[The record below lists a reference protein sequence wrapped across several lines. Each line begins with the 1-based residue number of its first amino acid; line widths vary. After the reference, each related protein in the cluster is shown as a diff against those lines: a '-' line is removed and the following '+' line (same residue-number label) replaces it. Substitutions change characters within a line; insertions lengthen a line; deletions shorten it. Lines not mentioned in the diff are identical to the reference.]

1 MGITTYD
8 LPPGGLKDGEIATPS
23 KDDVTFTW
31 VYDQEELDKIKPTER
46 DITNVKNATPN
57 LSDEEVLIE
66 AKQKRYRKTKTQEFR
81 KQYHEYEKEGRLNEL
96 PEDNIFAPKF
106 NPQTV
111 PPELERQGGMAI
123 TMRPQAA
130 VHMMK
135 VEIPLPIIDELNEH
149 IDKNIGKDYS
159 KVLVGQINRNKKSA
173 QIEFNLNDEVGKLVK
188 GQIDKAGKSYV
199 NNGFGRDVTADTFE
213 AWTVHSYAGDFNPLH
228 SHGVRTSAGLSCILY
243 LKVPEQIENIADPSE
258 EGISLNQSSGTVD
271 GFTYFTWGD
280 GDNQDVNRFR
290 PVTEEY
296 VKPEVGT
303 MLIFPNW
310 LRHAVMPFFGDGER
324 RTFSANINIFENSSF
339 ENMSEEDKIKHI
351 ENMRK

>member
-1 MGITTYD
+1 MGIKIFD
-8 LPPGGLKDGEIATPS
+8 LPPNALKDGAVANINPEQSISTEKEVLTRNVEKDGTETKITKDNEIGPVVRGEIIEERTSPEDPLVR
-23 KDDVTFTW
+23 KYVQ
-31 VYDQEELDKIKPTER
+31 YDANDRIVSSDPEGSEEFIAAVGEQGQSGVRASMKTKMALHMLRVELPLEVIDEINSHIEEELDGAV
-46 DITNVKNATPN
+46 D
-57 LSDEEVLIE
+57 LSD
-66 AKQKRYRKTKTQEFR
+66 K
-81 KQYHEYEKEGRLNEL
+81 
-96 PEDNIFAPKF
+96 
-106 NPQTV
+106 
-111 PPELERQGGMAI
+111 
-123 TMRPQAA
+123 
-130 VHMMK
+130 
-135 VEIPLPIIDELNEH
+135 
-149 IDKNIGKDYS
+149 
-159 KVLVGQINRNKKSA
+159 LVGQINRCEKSA
-173 QIEFNLNDEVGKLVK
+173 QIEFDLNDEVGKLVK

-310 LRHAVMPFFGDGER
+310 LRHAVMPFYGDGER
-324 RTFSANINIFENSSF
+324 RTFSANMNIFENSIF
-339 ENMSEEDKIKHI
+339 ENMSEEDKMKHI
-351 ENMRK
+351 EILRNVEGHHGR

>member
-1 MGITTYD
+1 MGIKIFD
-8 LPPGGLKDGEIATPS
+8 LPPNALKDGAVANINPEQSISTEKEVLTRNVEKDGTETKITKDNEIGPVVRGEIIEELTSPEDPLVR
-23 KDDVTFTW
+23 KYVQ
-31 VYDQEELDKIKPTER
+31 YDANDRIVSSDPEGSEEFIAAVGEQGQSGVRASMKTKMALHMLRVELPLEVIDEINSHIEEELDGAV
-46 DITNVKNATPN
+46 D
-57 LSDEEVLIE
+57 LSD
-66 AKQKRYRKTKTQEFR
+66 K
-81 KQYHEYEKEGRLNEL
+81 
-96 PEDNIFAPKF
+96 
-106 NPQTV
+106 
-111 PPELERQGGMAI
+111 
-123 TMRPQAA
+123 
-130 VHMMK
+130 
-135 VEIPLPIIDELNEH
+135 
-149 IDKNIGKDYS
+149 
-159 KVLVGQINRNKKSA
+159 LVGQINRNEKSA
-173 QIEFNLNDEVGKLVK
+173 QIEFNLHDEVGKLVK

>member
-1 MGITTYD
+1 MGIKIFD
-8 LPPGGLKDGEIATPS
+8 LPPNGLKDGAVADINSEQSISTEKEVLTKNVEKDGTETKIT
-23 KDDVTFTW
+23 KDDEYGPIVRGEIVEERTSPEDPL
-31 VYDQEELDKIKPTER
+31 VRKYVQYDANDRIVSSDPEGSEEFIAAVGEQGQNGVRASMKTKMALHMLRVELPLEVVDEINSHIEEELDGAV
-46 DITNVKNATPN
+46 D
-57 LSDEEVLIE
+57 LSD
-66 AKQKRYRKTKTQEFR
+66 K
-81 KQYHEYEKEGRLNEL
+81 
-96 PEDNIFAPKF
+96 
-106 NPQTV
+106 
-111 PPELERQGGMAI
+111 
-123 TMRPQAA
+123 
-130 VHMMK
+130 
-135 VEIPLPIIDELNEH
+135 
-149 IDKNIGKDYS
+149 
-159 KVLVGQINRNKKSA
+159 LVGQINRCEKSA
-173 QIEFNLNDEVGKLVK
+173 QIEFDLNDEVGQLVK
-188 GQIDKAGKSYV
+188 RQIDKAGKSYV

-303 MLIFPNW
+303 MLVFPNW
-310 LRHAVMPFFGDGER
+310 LRHAVMPFYGDGER
-324 RTFSANINIFENSSF
+324 RTFSANINIFENSIF
-339 ENMSEEDKIKHI
+339 ENMSEEDKMKHI

>member
-159 KVLVGQINRNKKSA
+159 KVLVGQINRNEKSA
-173 QIEFNLNDEVGKLVK
+173 QTGFSLEDETGKAFSTVLKKLAETYMKNVTKLDFAAQVND
-188 GQIDKAGKSYV
+188 
-199 NNGFGRDVTADTFE
+199 
-213 AWTVHSYAGDFNPLH
+213 AWTVHSYEGDYNPLH
-228 SHGVRTSAGLSCILY
+228 DHGSKTPIGLSCIMY
-243 LKVPEQIENIADPSE
+243 LKVPDSIANIPNPTE
-258 EGISLNQSSGTVD
+258 EFAGLNSSSGAVD
-271 GFTYFTWGD
+271 GFTYFTWGSN
-280 GDNQDVNRFR
+280 GMRDVHMLR
-290 PVTEEY
+290 PSTEEY

-303 MLIFPNW
+303 LIMFPSW
-310 LRHAVMPFFGDGER
+310 LRHSVNPFFGDGER
-324 RTFSANINIFENSSF
+324 RTFSANINIMNIVSKNEKTN
-339 ENMSEEDKIKHI
+339 
-351 ENMRK
+351 

>member
-1 MGITTYD
+1 MGIKIFD
-8 LPPGGLKDGEIATPS
+8 LPPNALKDGAVANINPEQSISTEKEVLTRNVEKDGTETKITKDNEIGPVVRGEIIEERTSPEDPLVR
-23 KDDVTFTW
+23 KYVQ
-31 VYDQEELDKIKPTER
+31 YDANDRIVSSDPEGSEEFIAAVGEQGQSGVRASMKTKMALHMLRVELPLEVIDEINSHIEEELDGAV
-46 DITNVKNATPN
+46 D
-57 LSDEEVLIE
+57 LSD
-66 AKQKRYRKTKTQEFR
+66 K
-81 KQYHEYEKEGRLNEL
+81 
-96 PEDNIFAPKF
+96 
-106 NPQTV
+106 
-111 PPELERQGGMAI
+111 
-123 TMRPQAA
+123 
-130 VHMMK
+130 
-135 VEIPLPIIDELNEH
+135 
-149 IDKNIGKDYS
+149 
-159 KVLVGQINRNKKSA
+159 LVGQINRNEKSA
-173 QIEFNLNDEVGKLVK
+173 QIEFDLNDEVGKLVK

>member
-1 MGITTYD
+1 MGIKIFD
-8 LPPGGLKDGEIATPS
+8 LPPNGLKDGAVADINPEQSISTEKEVLTRNVEKDGTETKITKDNEIGPVVRGEIIEERTSPEDPLVR
-23 KDDVTFTW
+23 KYVQ
-31 VYDQEELDKIKPTER
+31 YDANDRIVSSDPEGSEEFIAAVGEQGQSGVRASMKTKMALHMLRVELPLEVIDEINSHIEEELDGAV
-46 DITNVKNATPN
+46 D
-57 LSDEEVLIE
+57 LSD
-66 AKQKRYRKTKTQEFR
+66 K
-81 KQYHEYEKEGRLNEL
+81 
-96 PEDNIFAPKF
+96 
-106 NPQTV
+106 
-111 PPELERQGGMAI
+111 
-123 TMRPQAA
+123 
-130 VHMMK
+130 
-135 VEIPLPIIDELNEH
+135 
-149 IDKNIGKDYS
+149 
-159 KVLVGQINRNKKSA
+159 LVGQINRNEKSA

>member
-1 MGITTYD
+1 MGIKIFD
-8 LPPGGLKDGEIATPS
+8 LPPNALKDGAVANINPEQSISTEKEVLTRNVEKDGTETKITKDNEIGPVVRGEIIEERTSPEDPLVR
-23 KDDVTFTW
+23 KYVQ
-31 VYDQEELDKIKPTER
+31 YDANDRIVSSDPEGSEEFIAAVGEQGQSGVRASMKTKMALHMLRVELPLEVIDEINSHIEEELDGAV
-46 DITNVKNATPN
+46 D
-57 LSDEEVLIE
+57 LSD
-66 AKQKRYRKTKTQEFR
+66 K
-81 KQYHEYEKEGRLNEL
+81 
-96 PEDNIFAPKF
+96 
-106 NPQTV
+106 
-111 PPELERQGGMAI
+111 
-123 TMRPQAA
+123 
-130 VHMMK
+130 
-135 VEIPLPIIDELNEH
+135 
-149 IDKNIGKDYS
+149 
-159 KVLVGQINRNKKSA
+159 LVGQINRNEKSA
-173 QIEFNLNDEVGKLVK
+173 QIEFDLNDEVGKLVK

-243 LKVPEQIENIADPSE
+243 LKVPEQIETIADPSE

-324 RTFSANINIFENSSF
+324 RTFSANINIFENSIF